1 MATCHCGLDRYD
13 YSVTE
18 CRFTP
23 AMRQAQRLERMAPEL
38 LAALEALFADDPTD
52 PSHIGARRNA
62 LKVLKEARG
71 LGVTGLST
79 RTRGGR

>member
-1 MATCHCGLDRYD
+1 MATCHCDLDRYD

-52 PSHIGARRNA
+52 PSRIGARRNA

-71 LGVTGLST
+71 V
-79 RTRGGR
+79 